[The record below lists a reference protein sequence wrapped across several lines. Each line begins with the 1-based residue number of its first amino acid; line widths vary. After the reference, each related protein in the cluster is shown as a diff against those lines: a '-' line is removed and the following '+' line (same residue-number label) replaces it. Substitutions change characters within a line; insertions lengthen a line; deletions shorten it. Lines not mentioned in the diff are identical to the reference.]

1 MYFVYIVKFS
11 SLTGLIKR
19 RDEKG
24 GERGSGAFRRSYIDK
39 TLLG

>member
-24 GERGSGAFRRSYIDK
+24 EEGRNVSKILYR
-39 TLLG
+39 